1 MSPMHRTLPLS
12 ILLSAAA
19 LCLAPAA
26 LAHDTGA
33 PHAASAP
40 APALRSAN
48 LPSPRVR
55 EVSVVGPRILLSD
68 LLPDVAGADAVD
80 LGAAPGSGG
89 SRLFEQRELAA
100 ALKEH
105 ELQAPKKLPDGV
117 RVLRK
122 MRTLARAEL
131 EAAVRT
137 AGNAG
142 LPRGVTLST
151 VRPPGSVVVPDGWTS
166 VRLEMGKPPR
176 RTGAWSTSAMLV
188 FAKEAEPLA
197 RIPVGLE
204 VTLGAEA
211 AVPDMAHGSS
221 VTLLIR
227 TGPIEVS
234 TTALVG
240 ADGDI
245 GAVVPVTVKS
255 SGRPLRARVLDHDH
269 VLLEEGI

>member
-1 MSPMHRTLPLS
+1 MSPMRPTLTLS
-12 ILLSAAA
+12 LLLTAAA
-19 LCLAPAA
+19 FCAAPAA
-26 LAHDTGA
+26 LAHEPGA
-33 PHAASAP
+33 PHP
-40 APALRSAN
+40 APTLRAAQVTA
-48 LPSPRVR
+48 PRIR
-55 EVSVVGPRILLSD
+55 EVSVVGPRVLLSD
-68 LLPDVAGADAVD
+68 LLPEVAGADAVD
-80 LGAAPGSGG
+80 LGAVPGSGG
-89 SRLFEQRELAA
+89 SRLFEQRELVA

-105 ELQAPKKLPDGV
+105 ELAAPKKLPEGV

-122 MRTLARAEL
+122 MRTLSRAEL
-131 EAAVRT
+131 EAATRS

-151 VRPPGSVVVPDGWTS
+151 VRPPASVAVPEGWTA

-188 FAKEAEPLA
+188 FAKDAEALA
-197 RIPVGLE
+197 RIPVALD

-211 AVPDMAHGSS
+211 AVPDMAHGST
-221 VTLLIR
+221 VTLIIR
-227 TGPIEVS
+227 TGPVEVS

-240 ADGDI
+240 ADGDV
-245 GAVVPVTVKS
+245 GAIVPITVKS